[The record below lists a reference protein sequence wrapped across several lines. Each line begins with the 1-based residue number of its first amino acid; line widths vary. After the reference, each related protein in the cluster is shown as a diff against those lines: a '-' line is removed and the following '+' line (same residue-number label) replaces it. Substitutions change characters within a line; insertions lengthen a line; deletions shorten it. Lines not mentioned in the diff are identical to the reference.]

1 MVQTETEFAVP
12 SSSVRGRVMFT
23 GGNRPGTLIGEA
35 LRSVAMYKNFAVT
48 LMHTH
53 IMRGLLQRGPLNKGR
68 YFANLVI
75 SSTLMGA
82 LALQLKEISK
92 GRDPR
97 SMVEDPGAFWGAAL
111 IQGGGLGIFGDFL
124 FSDVNRFG
132 GSLAQTTA
140 DPVFQ
145 FGDDVRRLLIG
156 NVFQAAG
163 DETTNT
169 GREFVNFLK
178 RYTPGG
184 SIWYARLGYERLI
197 LDELQRHVGPRAE
210 HTFRDRSRSRE
221 RQHGQSY
228 FWRPGAGAPSR
239 GPNLSAAIEES

>member
-1 MVQTETEFAVP
+1 
-12 SSSVRGRVMFT
+12 
-23 GGNRPGTLIGEA
+23 
-35 LRSVAMYKNFAVT
+35 MYKNFSVT

-53 IMRGLLQRGPLNKGR
+53 ITRGLLKRGAIGKGR

-140 DPVFQ
+140 GPVFQ
-145 FGDDVRRLLIG
+145 FGDDVRRLILG
-156 NVFQAAG
+156 NALQAAG

-169 GREFVNFLK
+169 GRELVNFLK

-184 SIWYARLGYERLI
+184 SVWYARLGYERLM
-197 LDELQRHVGPRAE
+197 LDELQRWADPRAARN
-210 HTFRDRSRSRE
+210 FRSRE
-221 RQHGQSY
+221 RSRRRQHGQKY

-239 GPNLSAAIEES
+239 GPDVTAAIEGS